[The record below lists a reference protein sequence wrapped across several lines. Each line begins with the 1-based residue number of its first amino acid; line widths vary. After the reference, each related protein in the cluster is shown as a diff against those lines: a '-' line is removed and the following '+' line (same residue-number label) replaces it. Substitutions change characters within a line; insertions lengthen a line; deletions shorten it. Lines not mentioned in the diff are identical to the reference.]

1 MAKFKLSK
9 RTRRRICLYA
19 SSAAAVVSGLSIL
32 SAIGYCELGIIGVGA
47 MMIRAVVSILLMVF
61 FTLLTAA
68 ISAAIA
74 RIETPKPQRHISNK
88 IAIFHIGPEKKQI
101 RKLVM

>member
-1 MAKFKLSK
+1 MTKFKLSK
-9 RTRRRICLYA
+9 KIRRRICLYA

-32 SAIGYCELGIIGVGA
+32 SAVGYCELGVIGVGA
-47 MMIRAVVSILLMVF
+47 MMIRTIVSILLTVF

-88 IAIFHIGPEKKQI
+88 VAIVHIEPEKKQI
-101 RKLVM
+101 RKLVI

>member
-1 MAKFKLSK
+1 MTKFKLSK
-9 RTRRRICLYA
+9 RTKRRICLY
-19 SSAAAVVSGLSIL
+19 SSATAAVVSGLSIL
-32 SAIGYCELGIIGVGA
+32 SAVGYCELGTISVGA
-47 MMIRAVVSILLMVF
+47 MMIRAVVSMLLMVF

-74 RIETPKPQRHISNK
+74 RIEVPKPQQHISNK
-88 IAIFHIGPEKKQI
+88 VAILHIEPEKKQI

>member
-1 MAKFKLSK
+1 MTKFKLSM
-9 RTRRRICLYA
+9 RTRRRICLY
-19 SSAAAVVSGLSIL
+19 SSATAAVVSGLSIL
-32 SAIGYCELGIIGVGA
+32 SAVGYCELGIIGVGD
-47 MMIRAVVSILLMVF
+47 MLMRAIISMLLMVA

-88 IAIFHIGPEKKQI
+88 VAILHIEPEKKQI
-101 RKLVM
+101 RKLVI

>member
-1 MAKFKLSK
+1 MTKFKLSK
-9 RTRRRICLYA
+9 KIRRRICLYA
-19 SSAAAVVSGLSIL
+19 SSAVTVVSGLSIL
-32 SAIGYCELGIIGVGA
+32 SAIGYCELGVIGVGA
-47 MMIRAVVSILLMVF
+47 MMIRAVVSMILLAA

-68 ISAAIA
+68 ISAAIT

-88 IAIFHIGPEKKQI
+88 VAIFHIEPEKKQI